1 MALGVTMQLPETD
14 KHNHTLEY
22 LSTRIAVSMGGRIA
36 EEIFL
41 NQMSTGAASD
51 IETATAMAR
60 KMVCEW
66 GMSNLGPLTF
76 GKKEEQIFL
85 GRELAQHRDFSEETA
100 KHIDS
105 EVRRIVNTGYDN
117 ARKVI
122 EDNRDTLERIAM
134 ALLDRE
140 VLDAAELKLIIE
152 GKPLQPRV
160 IPEKGDDGVQQV
172 LRPEPGRTPGI
183 APGKPSPA

>member
-1 MALGVTMQLPETD
+1 EAGHAIVAAFMPHSDPLHKVTIIPRGMALGGTMQLPETD
-14 KHNHTLEY
+14 QHNHTLDY
-22 LSTRIAVSMGGRIA
+22 LSTRIAGSMSGRIA
-36 EEIFL
+36 ADIFL
-41 NQMSTGAASD
+41 NQLSTGAAND

-105 EVRRIVNTGYDN
+105 EVRRIVSTGYDK
-117 ARKVI
+117 AKKVI
-122 EDNRDTLERIAM
+122 EENR
-134 ALLDRE
+134 
-140 VLDAAELKLIIE
+140 
-152 GKPLQPRV
+152 
-160 IPEKGDDGVQQV
+160 
-172 LRPEPGRTPGI
+172 
-183 APGKPSPA
+183 